1 MISKKTHKRIT
12 NNSHSNI
19 NNNHSNINNSHRY
32 KYYDIIII
40 GGGISG
46 LYCAYNLLKSNG
58 QLRILLLEKGLRLGG
73 RVSTFYSN
81 DNNGNNGN
89 KKKSGNKKMYM
100 FETGAAR
107 FNDNHKLLN
116 KLLND
121 LHLDNEKQKID
132 NVKDIIWYGD
142 NKFINERAKY
152 PHMDDIIKAIN
163 TEIKAKALTSTTI
176 RKYTL
181 QELAE
186 YLLSNNH
193 IDDNIHITEYME
205 SLYPYNAE
213 QYNMNAYDA
222 LQIFNT
228 DFTHNIQYY
237 MLKCGL
243 SEIIKR
249 LQTSI
254 INMGCDIITS
264 YTVSNVN
271 GNVKKRGGIPNTNT
285 TTTTNTNTNNRVN
298 YIINNEYTCNSLMI
312 CIPKLALKKVAFF
325 RNLLGI
331 KLLNS
336 ITCIPLYRI
345 YAKYPLSTKNNKVWF
360 TGINKVIVNHPIK
373 FIMPYD
379 EKNGILHISYTDGKY
394 AKFLWKKFLAGTIN
408 SYLDTEIK
416 KLFPDKQIPKPQWI
430 KHYYWE
436 CGMGSWNKN
445 IDSTKTMIAIIKPS
459 KSNNIYFCG
468 ENYSNQQGW
477 MEGALFTSNIALT
490 YLKTQINNNKTPII
504 KPNIKTLKGGR
515 TLPIYT
521 IIDVNKHNKKGDAW
535 LIIKDNVYNVTDWID
550 KHPGGDII
558 MKGVGKDATTLFE
571 GIGHSSIAKKQLKTM
586 LIGTYKK

>member
-1 MISKKTHKRIT
+1 
-12 NNSHSNI
+12 
-19 NNNHSNINNSHRY
+19 
-32 KYYDIIII
+32 
-40 GGGISG
+40 
-46 LYCAYNLLKSNG
+46 
-58 QLRILLLEKGLRLGG
+58 
-73 RVSTFYSN
+73 
-81 DNNGNNGN
+81 
-89 KKKSGNKKMYM
+89 MYM
-100 FETGAAR
+100 FETGAGR

-116 KLLND
+116 KLLKE

-132 NVKDIIWYGD
+132 NVKDMIWYGD

-152 PHMDDIIKAIN
+152 PYMDDIINAIN
-163 TEIKAKALTSTTI
+163 IEIKAKGLTPTII

-181 QELAE
+181 QELAK
-186 YLLSNNH
+186 YLLES
-193 IDDNIHITEYME
+193 DIHITEYME

-222 LQIFNT
+222 LQIFST
-228 DFTHNIQYY
+228 DFKHNIQYY
-237 MLKCGL
+237 ILKCGL

-249 LQTSI
+249 LRTI
-254 INMGCDIITS
+254 ISNMGCEIITS

-271 GNVKKRGGIPNTNT
+271 VINEDIHNTNKQI
-285 TTTTNTNTNNRVN
+285 NYNYN
-298 YIINNEYTCNSLMI
+298 YIINNEYICNTLMI

-345 YAKYPLSTKNNKVWF
+345 YAKYPLNKNNTTVWF

-379 EKNGILHISYTDGKY
+379 AKNGILHISYTDGKY
-394 AKFLWKKFLAGTIN
+394 ARFLWKKFLAGTID

-445 IDSTKTMIAIIKPS
+445 IDSTKTMMTIIKPH

-477 MEGALFTSNIALT
+477 MEGALFTSNIALS
-490 YLKTQINNNKTPII
+490 YINTKNQTNTTTII
-504 KPNIKTLKGGR
+504 KQKIKTKKGGR
-515 TLPIYT
+515 ILPSYT
-521 IIDVNKHNKKGDAW
+521 ILDVNKHNKRDDAW

-558 MKGVGKDATTLFE
+558 MKGVGKDATSLFE

-586 LIGTYKK
+586 LIGKFNKPSNY